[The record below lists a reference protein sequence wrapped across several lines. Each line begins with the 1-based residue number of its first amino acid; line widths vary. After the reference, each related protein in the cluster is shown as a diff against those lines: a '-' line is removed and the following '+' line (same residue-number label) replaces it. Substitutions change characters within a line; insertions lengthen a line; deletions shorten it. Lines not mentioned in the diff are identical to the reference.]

1 MIEPARSPLKWRRWK
16 DAVIINQ
23 AALQELHIPAE
34 KALGLALEGEMT
46 HEKRTVI
53 GVVKDFSIAS
63 LRTRIQPLV
72 IMGSVR
78 DPEVMYVK
86 LAGNNFSD
94 AISSLEK
101 TWKQNFTSVPFSR
114 WFLNEEFEQLY
125 HQERNMGTLFG
136 YFAALGVI
144 IGCLGL
150 FGLASFTVEQR
161 TKEIGIRKVL
171 GATGTQI
178 LLLITYRFVRL
189 ILISL
194 LIGIPLSVYLMNNWL
209 SQFAY
214 QASIGWF
221 VFAGSALLL
230 LALTCVTVGI
240 ESMQAALKNPVEAI
254 RHE

>member
-1 MIEPARSPLKWRRWK
+1 
-16 DAVIINQ
+16 
-23 AALQELHIPAE
+23 
-34 KALGLALEGEMT
+34 
-46 HEKRTVI
+46 
-53 GVVKDFSIAS
+53 
-63 LRTRIQPLV
+63 
-72 IMGSVR
+72 
-78 DPEVMYVK
+78 
-86 LAGNNFSD
+86 
-94 AISSLEK
+94 
-101 TWKQNFTSVPFSR
+101 VPFNR
-114 WFLNEEFEQLY
+114 WFLNEEFEQIY
-125 HQERNMGTLFG
+125 HQERSMSTLFR
-136 YFAALGVI
+136 YFAVLGII

-178 LLLITYRFVRL
+178 LLLITYRFVKL

-221 VFAGSALLL
+221 VFVGSALLL
-230 LALTCVTVGI
+230 LTLTCLTVGV
-240 ESMQAALKNPVEAI
+240 ESMKAALKNPVEAI